1 MKLLVLRAWVGAY
14 LCQSLC
20 LPVFAQGDPVVTP
33 VAPQPKVEIQQPTN
47 NNNAQ
52 ALFQTFQTLQNQQNS
67 LFNNPAVQLNPSI
80 TPLDQRS
87 GLIQN
92 STKFNPFGI
101 SGLGFNTL
109 NMPKINN
116 SNLLAD
122 PNNSALARDV
132 ANYLRSTEPR
142 INVQTTLLP
151 KLNTLNTAQLI
162 SALAIA
168 LGVPENLIQNFF
180 AKVSPSAMENLRS
193 NLLSLAINLKIG
205 NVPLNVAQNAFMQM
219 TGIFNPNTVATSTP
233 KLASLVQT
241 TSQIMT
247 QATQTLSQ
255 NQTPKSQMISNITY
269 NPSSNIQT
277 VQNSNNAISSLNE
290 FVGKT
295 GQNTE
300 TTLIEISNQMKDTE
314 SGVKPGTT
322 TTSSSTTSREAADAK
337 KEKLAEVENKI
348 ATAAENKEKDS
359 IISKFTSSVP
369 TPGAVMSNPVAFA
382 EVISRAINGTV
393 GGSLNSFVSS
403 VATAF
408 GVAPSASAK
417 AGATFPP
424 GMPDPV
430 ALVNG
435 ALIQGTLA
443 TMKINPIVG
452 QALVIKAALGHYN
465 NSPALPAL
473 TKFLSTPNLPPE
485 LAQVVIV
492 KFLDATAKPGDV
504 PVRAVLAATPTSSA
518 SSSNSNMNQLI
529 KHLETVID
537 EALTRMGGANDAF
550 SNILDSVNN
559 AMKDTQNTMQKV
571 QFKG

>member
-1 MKLLVLRAWVGAY
+1 MKPLVLRAWVGAY
-14 LCQSLC
+14 LCQSLY

-67 LFNNPAVQLNPSI
+67 LFNTPAVQLNPSI

-92 STKFNPFGI
+92 STKFSPFGI
-101 SGLGFNTL
+101 SGIGFN
-109 NMPKINN
+109 NFGMPKINN
-116 SNLLAD
+116 SNLLANPD
-122 PNNSALARDV
+122 NNALARDV

-151 KLNTLNTAQLI
+151 KLNTLTTAQLI

-180 AKVSPSAMENLRS
+180 ARVSPSAMENLRS
-193 NLLSLAINLKIG
+193 NLLTLAINLKIG
-205 NVPLNVAQNAFMQM
+205 NVPPNIAQNAFMQI
-219 TGIFNPNTVATSTP
+219 TGMFNPNTVATSTP
-233 KLASLVQT
+233 KLASPVQT
-241 TSQIMT
+241 
-247 QATQTLSQ
+247 ATQSTTQ
-255 NQTPKSQMISNITY
+255 
-269 NPSSNIQT
+269 
-277 VQNSNNAISSLNE
+277 AISSLKE

-300 TTLIEISNQMKDTE
+300 TTLIEVSNQMKATE
-314 SGVKPGTT
+314 SGVKPGITASTTT
-322 TTSSSTTSREAADAK
+322 TTSTSSTSSSTSSTSTTTSREAVDAR
-337 KEKLAEVENKI
+337 KEKITELENKI
-348 ATAAENKEKDS
+348 STAAENKEKDS
-359 IISKFTSSVP
+359 ITSKFTSSVP

-382 EVISRAINGTV
+382 QVISSAINGTV
-393 GGSLNSFVSS
+393 GGSLNSVVSS

-443 TMKINPIVG
+443 SMKINPIVG
-452 QALVIKAALGHYN
+452 QALIVKAALGHYN

-518 SSSNSNMNQLI
+518 SSSNGNMSELI

>member
-1 MKLLVLRAWVGAY
+1 MKPLVLRAWVGAY

-67 LFNNPAVQLNPSI
+67 LFNTPAVQLNPSI

-92 STKFNPFGI
+92 STKFSPFGI
-101 SGLGFNTL
+101 SGIGFN
-109 NMPKINN
+109 NFGMPKINN
-116 SNLLAD
+116 SNLLANPD
-122 PNNSALARDV
+122 NNALARDV

-151 KLNTLNTAQLI
+151 KLNTLTTAQLI

-180 AKVSPSAMENLRS
+180 ARVSPSAMENLRS
-193 NLLSLAINLKIG
+193 NLLTLAINLKIG
-205 NVPLNVAQNAFMQM
+205 NVPPNIAQNAFMQM
-219 TGIFNPNTVATSTP
+219 TGMFNPNTVATSTP
-233 KLASLVQT
+233 KLASPVQSVTQST
-241 TSQIMT
+241 TQ
-247 QATQTLSQ
+247 
-255 NQTPKSQMISNITY
+255 
-269 NPSSNIQT
+269 
-277 VQNSNNAISSLNE
+277 AISSLKE

-300 TTLIEISNQMKDTE
+300 TTLMEISNQMKDTE

-322 TTSSSTTSREAADAK
+322 TSTTTSTSSTTTSREAADAR
-337 KEKLAEVENKI
+337 KEKITELENKI
-348 ATAAENKEKDS
+348 TTAAENKEKDS
-359 IISKFTSSVP
+359 ITSKFTSSVP

-382 EVISRAINGTV
+382 KVISSAINGTV

-430 ALVNG
+430 AMVNG

-443 TMKINPIVG
+443 SMKINPIVG
-452 QALVIKAALGHYN
+452 QALVLKAALGHYN

-473 TKFLSTPNLPPE
+473 NKFLSTPNLPPE

-518 SSSNSNMNQLI
+518 SSSNSNMNALI